1 MQIRSCSQLYNCV
14 FGREKRRFSKTVLRV
29 EFFKKITVYRF
40 WCGEKKIEVF
50 AYAKERMTCKG
61 YYRISI
67 VLAFSCGRE
76 KTIRTRCVCVAY
88 FFENGKNFPADSL
101 LARHAGQVRVGQ
113 ERVTKP

>member
-1 MQIRSCSQLYNCV
+1 
-14 FGREKRRFSKTVLRV
+14 
-29 EFFKKITVYRF
+29 
-40 WCGEKKIEVF
+40 
-50 AYAKERMTCKG
+50 MTCKG

-113 ERVTKP
+113 ERVTKL